1 MEDKI
6 MEFIIKNFM
15 NGEGSLCEET
25 NLFESGIVDSMGFIL
40 LLSFIEKELGVAVNM
55 SEITIE
61 NFDSVRK
68 IADFIRKKL
77 KKEE

>member
-6 MEFIIKNFM
+6 TDFIIKNFM
-15 NGEGSLCEET
+15 NGEGHLSEDT

-68 IADFIRKKL
+68 IADFIKQKL
-77 KKEE
+77 NKKE